1 MLEMIQGFERACHRP
16 IPYETVARRP
26 GDIGACWADPGKAEK
41 ELAWKAVR
49 TLDDMCTDT
58 WRWQQANPH
67 AMTGPESG
75 PGPGDSDLVAIG
87 ARLRDC
93 RRITTLGLRPNFSD
107 YRPEEQ
113 RRLLLARRVLY
124 PTAFYA
130 GLFNAMGKPTF
141 PSFHTYTFAMDKIRQ
156 TAIFQMQGI
165 PHPRTRIFYGP
176 RQKQA
181 ILSEFF
187 FPFIA
192 KIPRGSA
199 QGNGVFL
206 IRNPADLAGYL
217 SRKNPAYIQEY
228 LPLNRDIR
236 VVVIGKTVAL
246 AYWRIALAG
255 RFQTNISQG
264 GEICLNPVPAAALE
278 LALTTAQKCGWD
290 DVGIDIVESRGR
302 FLVLEGNMKYGTKG
316 FQKAGIN
323 YKQLLCDKIL
333 NNEI

>member
-1 MLEMIQGFERACHRP
+1 M
-16 IPYETVARRP
+16 
-26 GDIGACWADPGKAEK
+26 
-41 ELAWKAVR
+41 
-49 TLDDMCTDT
+49 
-58 WRWQQANPH
+58 

-130 GLFNAMGKPTF
+130 GLFNAMGNPRFPVFTPTPLPWTKSGRPPYF
-141 PSFHTYTFAMDKIRQ
+141 RCRAFRIPGPGFS
-156 TAIFQMQGI
+156 TAPARNRRFC
-165 PHPRTRIFYGP
+165 
-176 RQKQA
+176 
-181 ILSEFF
+181 LNFF